1 MFAVKLFLRQ
11 GPRRF
16 PADWVV
22 AGLGNP
28 GEHYARHRHN
38 VGFWVVNE
46 LARRAHVQ
54 PKAVGRTLAIAVG
67 EIGGAQVAL
76 VKPRTYVNESG
87 AAVRQALAFSG
98 CDVEHTIVAYD
109 ELDLPPGA
117 LRIRK
122 GGGTGGHNG
131 LKSIAAA
138 AGSEFVRVRIG
149 IGRPMHGGE
158 PSWDPEVVAN
168 WVLSAP
174 EGDDVALLEATVRAA
189 ADAVEAV
196 LVDGVDAAANRFNRR

>member
-1 MFAVKLFLRQ
+1 MRFSFRPGA
-11 GPRRF
+11 PRF
-16 PADWVV
+16 PAEWIV

-67 EIGGAQVAL
+67 PCAGTPVAF

-87 AAVRQALAFSG
+87 VAIRQALAFSG
-98 CDVEHTIVAYD
+98 CDIQHTIVVYD
-109 ELDLPPGA
+109 DLDLAPGA
-117 LRIRK
+117 LRIRQ

-131 LKSIAAA
+131 LKSIVGA
-138 AGSEFVRVRIG
+138 AGGEFVRVRIG
-149 IGRPMHGGE
+149 IGRPLRGGE
-158 PSWDPEVVAN
+158 PSWDPEDVAS

-174 EGDDVALLEATVRAA
+174 EGEARALLEERAREA

-196 LVDGVDAAANRFNRR
+196 ITDGVEAAGSRFNRR